1 MNGKVNLRVRQRN
14 KGSAEQKETRYTLI
28 LVAMIGGIFTCLAAI
43 IGWGYPFAENIADYV
58 STALAAQEIAPA
70 STVGG
75 LPTITPFVDVIETW
89 TPSLNTPTAQ
99 PTATLLPPVTDTYTP
114 FPDYSVEQ
122 IRAILGVPLH
132 TTIYKAVDGFFVSC
146 YDGSFQSGFNVSMM
160 PDGSVYF
167 DGQPARSLQ
176 QIINA
181 MQFNWPANYEEFFF
195 VNPEN
200 LSQLP
205 QNMVIFAKG
214 PGGDPDFRNLS
225 VAEFQQKLINE
236 EYPLGIDDLRMLY
249 IR

>member
-1 MNGKVNLRVRQRN
+1 MNRKVNLRVRQKN

-28 LVAMIGGIFTCLAAI
+28 LVAMIGGMFTCLAAI
-43 IGWGYPFAENIADYV
+43 IGWGYPFAENLADYS
-58 STALAAQEIAPA
+58 STALAAQA
-70 STVGG
+70 
-75 LPTITPFVDVIETW
+75 
-89 TPSLNTPTAQ
+89 NTPTPTLGELPTNTLFVSATETSTPALNISTAQ
-99 PTATLLPPVTDTYTP
+99 PSATLLPPVTATYTP
-114 FPDYSVEQ
+114 FPDYYVEQ
-122 IRAILGVPLH
+122 IRAILGVPLY
-132 TTIYKAVDGFFVSC
+132 TTIYKAVDGFFITC
-146 YDGSFQSGFNVSMM
+146 YDGRFQSGFNVSMM

-214 PGGDPDFRNLS
+214 PGGDPDFRDLS

-236 EYPLGIDDLRMLY
+236 EYPLGIDDLRILY